1 MPDPRLPRGALA
13 RLGFT
18 LAIGALAVFAAA
30 GPRIAHAG
38 GRRGFSRHDA
48 PAPIERAMRGGIL
61 AEASRWLGGGNPTPF
76 REPWCRDFVNF
87 VLRRAGHPLGD
98 RSHLA
103 IAALRLGP
111 RVADPAPGD
120 LAVMHGHVAF
130 FAGWDGA
137 DAFLALGGNQ
147 SRRVT
152 IARFARRAV
161 IAFVRP
167 T

>member
-1 MPDPRLPRGALA
+1 MPDPRLPRGAFV

-18 LAIGALAVFAAA
+18 LAIGVAVMFAAA

-38 GRRGFSRHDA
+38 GRTGFSRLDA
-48 PAPIERAMRGGIL
+48 PAPIERAMRSELL

-87 VLRRAGHPLGD
+87 VLQRAGHRLGD

-111 RVADPAPGD
+111 RVVDPAPGD

-130 FAGWDGA
+130 FARWDGA
-137 DAFLALGGNQ
+137 DTFLALGGNQ

-167 T
+167 A